1 MELYDILT
9 LDDGKDYSLVKMEEY
24 EGETYCMLIE
34 VDEEE
39 NPLENVLILKKV
51 ELNEKEFEF
60 EDLNDEEFETISE
73 IFKDQLI
80 NEED

>member
-34 VDEEE
+34 VDSEE
-39 NPLENVLILKKV
+39 NPLEDVLILKKV
-51 ELNEKEFEF
+51 SLNDKEFEF
-60 EDLNDEEFETISE
+60 EELSEEEFETISE
-73 IFKDQLI
+73 IFKDQLL
-80 NEED
+80 NEDE